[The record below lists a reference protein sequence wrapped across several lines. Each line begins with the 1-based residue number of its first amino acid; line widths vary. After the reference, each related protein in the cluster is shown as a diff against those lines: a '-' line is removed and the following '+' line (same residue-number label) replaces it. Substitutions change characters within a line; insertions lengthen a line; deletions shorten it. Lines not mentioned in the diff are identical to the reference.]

1 MNRTRRS
8 EATLLALIAS
18 AALLFSIGVPVKAN
32 QQGEFDSK
40 RHEAASQN
48 PADISFNIRLEDDKK
63 QFRQGEVIRLEMRFA
78 SSRAKT
84 YRLDAATYDRGGR
97 LKMDT
102 FHIEPN
108 TGFIDPLR
116 DHLSFLGG
124 GLRGIP
130 DLEEK
135 PYLITYEINEWF
147 WFEQPGKYRLYLTS
161 PRVSRIGK
169 QDESGGITL
178 TSNAVEFE
186 IVKAEAAWQKK
197 ELARIVNELDAKD
210 PKTARRSVCRAL
222 RFLGSKA
229 AVPELV
235 RRYDNTDTDC
245 AFEYYAGL
253 ISSPHRDFVIE
264 TLESQLTS
272 PNQPVSGSWL
282 GLLVQL
288 ATTAQLQR
296 PAVDQEALWSEYW
309 QRRRELYEP
318 FQAKYAARLA
328 QSLHLKT
335 NKARAVSI
343 TTLLDLKWDQTKLPD
358 AVSFFNDLP
367 RQEQRSLL
375 EYRWKQVAS
384 DSLLPILRQLYR
396 KEPAGSPDEGREIW
410 ELSTSALKRIYE
422 RSPEEGR
429 RLILAEMQ
437 KSIPRVGLE
446 ALTLLP
452 DETLPELDQSV
463 IENFEKGERTEV
475 HSALIERYG
484 SPTLYTRV
492 RSLLEGRVGKIA
504 CYEQSRLLAY
514 CLRVEPA
521 ASLELLRQAISA
533 RAKEDT
539 HCYPSVLGSVAE
551 LHANPE
557 LEKLALEFLGDP
569 NLEVAITAVAV
580 LGKYASAEAE
590 EPLWRR
596 FEKWHA
602 EWNGREQEL
611 KKDFW
616 GDDPIHLQTGLQQ
629 ALRVALSHS
638 PAWLADVK
646 KLERLKGLCVTRNE
660 REQVDQLLRN
670 WSREITIGFSPAEQE
685 WGSAEVAQYRIL
697 SLATLKQKLT
707 QFPKGTVFRWQP
719 YNEGHLE
726 EEKANLFREVKPFL
740 EKSGYKFVK

>member
-1 MNRTRRS
+1 MNQTRGR
-8 EATLLALIAS
+8 LDRRLAAICI
-18 AALLFSIGVPVKAN
+18 AALMFLVGAPVLAYR
-32 QQGEFDSK
+32 QSEFDSK
-40 RHEAASQN
+40 RREAASQN
-48 PADISFNIRLEDDKK
+48 PEDISFTIWLEGDKK

-102 FHIEPN
+102 FHLEPN
-108 TGFIDPLR
+108 TGFMDPLR
-116 DHLSFLGG
+116 DHLSFWGG

-130 DLEEK
+130 ELEEK

-147 WFEQPGKYRLYLTS
+147 WFEQPGKYQLYLTS

-169 QDESGGITL
+169 SDESGGITL

-197 ELARIVNELDAKD
+197 ELARIVSELDAKA
-210 PKTARRSVCRAL
+210 PKTDRRSVCRAL

-229 AVPELV
+229 AVPELA

-272 PNQPVSGSWL
+272 PSQPVSGSWL

-288 ATTAQLQR
+288 ALTAQLRR
-296 PAVDQEALWSEYW
+296 PATDQEALWSEYW

-318 FQAKYAARLA
+318 IQAKYAARLA

-335 NKARAVSI
+335 NKAKAVSI

-358 AVSFFNDLP
+358 ITSFFNDLP

-375 EYRWKQVAS
+375 EHRWKQVAS

-396 KEPAGSPDEGREIW
+396 REPAGSSDEGREIR

-446 ALTLLP
+446 ALTVLP
-452 DETLPELDQSV
+452 DETLPELDQNF
-463 IENFEKGERTEV
+463 IENFETGERMEV

-484 SPTLYTRV
+484 SPALYTRI
-492 RSLLEGRVGKIA
+492 RAILDARVGKMA

-521 ASLELLRQAISA
+521 ATLDLLRQAVSA

-539 HCYPSVLGSVAE
+539 HCYPNVLGSVAE
-551 LHANPE
+551 LRASPE
-557 LEKLALEFLGDP
+557 LEKLALEFIDDP
-569 NLEVAITAVAV
+569 DLEVAISAVAV

-596 FEKWHA
+596 LAKWHA

-611 KKDFW
+611 KKDFRV
-616 GDDPIHLQTGLQQ
+616 DDPIHLQTGLQQ
-629 ALRVALSHS
+629 TLRVALSQS
-638 PAWLADVK
+638 PAWLADGK
-646 KLERLKGLCVTRNE
+646 KLERLKRLCVTRNE
-660 REQVDQLLRN
+660 REQVDQLLRD
-670 WSREITIGFSPAEQE
+670 WGREITIGFSPAEQE
-685 WGSAEVAQYRIL
+685 WGSANVAQYHL
-697 SLATLKQKLT
+697 QSLAALKQKLS

-719 YNEGHLE
+719 FNEGHLE
-726 EEKANLFREVKPFL
+726 EEKAKLFRELESFL
-740 EKSGYKFVK
+740 EKSGFKLVK